1 MGRLEIVTGHFDQ
14 RTGPV
19 RREWLRNN
27 VRSVRPAFG
36 QSVGRRRNSGA
47 GGCWEWDRPEIGIVY
62 YASPSAPSSP
72 LVGLGAAPRNDVN
85 VKVFGN
91 HQPMQSEWHGGFRL
105 EVRPRGPGT
114 RYRGHFTASHRPF
127 HSGPKSSGK
136 SIPMDVREFGNPHL
150 RPRAHYPMPWPSPMA
165 CFASCFARPHHAARG
180 LGSQALRQPR
190 LRAVVASSVLDSP
203 SRHGRRGPPSSEG
216 RVGELHA
223 HRDRVRAAASRASP
237 RSRAFPPECAGVRA
251 GEGL

>member
-1 MGRLEIVTGHFDQ
+1 MRNACSSSRGARGASSGCAWRARGSRRYAQGCASAGRPLGRLEIVTGHFDQ

-114 RYRGHFTASHRPF
+114 RYRGHFTQTVSQ
-127 HSGPKSSGK
+127 
-136 SIPMDVREFGNPHL
+136 
-150 RPRAHYPMPWPSPMA
+150 WPQKLA
-165 CFASCFARPHHAARG
+165 
-180 LGSQALRQPR
+180 
-190 LRAVVASSVLDSP
+190 
-203 SRHGRRGPPSSEG
+203 
-216 RVGELHA
+216 
-223 HRDRVRAAASRASP
+223 
-237 RSRAFPPECAGVRA
+237 
-251 GEGL
+251 